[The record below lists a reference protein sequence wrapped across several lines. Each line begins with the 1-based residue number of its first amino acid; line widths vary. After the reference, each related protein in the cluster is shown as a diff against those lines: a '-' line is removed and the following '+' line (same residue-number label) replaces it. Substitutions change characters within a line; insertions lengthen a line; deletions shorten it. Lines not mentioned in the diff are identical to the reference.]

1 MKIVCFGDSNTYGYD
16 PRSWFG
22 DRYPETVRWTGLLK
36 QQGFDVCNEGENGR
50 QIPSGEWMIEHACGR
65 ILRHAPF
72 DLLCVML
79 GSNDLLMGSRTGA
92 EEVSLRME
100 AFLNAVLSRGA
111 DGEFLLISP
120 PVMHLGDWVSE
131 ERLLTE
137 SARMRDHYLALSEKL
152 GIRFADA
159 EEWGVETGFD
169 GVHFTEAGHEAFAR
183 GLSQELRRIV

>member
-111 DGEFLLISP
+111 EAEILLISP

-169 GVHFTEAGHEAFAR
+169 GVHFTEVGHEAFAR